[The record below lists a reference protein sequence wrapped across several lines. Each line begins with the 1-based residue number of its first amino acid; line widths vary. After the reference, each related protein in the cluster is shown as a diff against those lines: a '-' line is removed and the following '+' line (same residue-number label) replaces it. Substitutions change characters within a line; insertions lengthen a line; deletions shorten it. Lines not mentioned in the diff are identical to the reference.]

1 MVRLAELLWDTRRE
15 TLRDMLRVRVPVR
28 DDDPAPLAVELC
40 DPEKD
45 CDSDADAL
53 WDAVSDCDAEADAL
67 CESDALPDPL
77 GVSGWERERD
87 LDTACVIDAVCVRVR
102 VPEAEGE
109 GEGEGDPAW
118 LCVAVLEPLCDRVSV
133 EDSEGL
139 PLCELDLYSPCDGVG
154 VAVPLAV
161 LVVLGDALA
170 VRVVLGEAVEGC
182 DGVGVGEGLEGC
194 DGLDDCDS
202 LRVTP
207 WLDDVVPVGVADG
220 VGP

>member
-1 MVRLAELLWDTRRE
+1 
-15 TLRDMLRVRVPVR
+15 MLG
-28 DDDPAPLAVELC
+28 DDEPAALAVELC
-40 DPEKD
+40 DPDTD
-45 CDSDADAL
+45 CDADADVL
-53 WDAVSDCDAEADAL
+53 CDAEAVCDAEAEAL
-67 CESDALPDPL
+67 CEREGLPDPL
-77 GVSGWERERD
+77 GVSGCERD
-87 LDTACVIDAVCVRVR
+87 RDLETVCVIDAVRVRVR
-102 VPEAEGE
+102 VPEADGE
-109 GEGEGDPAW
+109 AEGEGDVAW
-118 LCVAVLEPLCDRVSV
+118 LRVEALEPLCDRVPV